1 MTISQT
7 PFLSEIL
14 SGERIPEQKLGYFRA
29 RLSNRMHDLILST
42 FLELEKRNEI
52 SRADIARR
60 LNREPAQIS
69 RWLGAPG
76 NWTLDTVSDL
86 LLSMGHEP
94 MVSSVNLATSQ
105 SSVGAIVGEQTRKRR
120 DVPFAENEL
129 LRTKA
134 VPTLATVATLHS
146 RGGAKERNASA
157 AAQPTLPLA
166 QPQESSPVHL
176 TGTLPTTRWQHT
188 EQTAGL
194 GR

>member
-14 SGERIPEQKLGYFRA
+14 SGDRIPEQKLGYFRA

-42 FLELEKRNEI
+42 FLELEKRKDV

-94 MVSSVNLATSQ
+94 MVSSVNLAISQ
-105 SSVGAIVGEQTRKRR
+105 SSVGAVAGEQTQERR
-120 DVPFAENEL
+120 ESPFVENEL
-129 LRTKA
+129 PLTK
-134 VPTLATVATLHS
+134 PMHTLATVATLHF
-146 RGGAKERNASA
+146 RGGARERNARA
-157 AAQPTLPLA
+157 AAQPTPPLP
-166 QPQESSPVHL
+166 QPQEDSPVHL
-176 TGTLPTTRWQHT
+176 SGTLPSTRWQRT
-188 EQTAGL
+188 EQTVGL